1 MTTNVHAVVLS
12 HDQPET
18 IQRVLDQ
25 LSKQTV
31 APTSVHIVDTSKHST
46 ISGQGFEPIK
56 LPPKTNF
63 AQAIDAAVQ
72 KLPKDGYLWI
82 LHDDSAPDAD
92 ALEKL
97 LHEVELSPSLA
108 VVGPKQVDWDNPK
121 IIRQL
126 GLTLTNSG
134 RLFSP
139 IRGAFDQGQ
148 HDRAEDVLAVGT
160 AGALVNLAVYHDLE
174 GFDGSAPALAAD
186 VDFSIRARL
195 QGSRVSVAPAARVS
209 HQMLSMQGG
218 RSRSWLKGSPA
229 TAVRRAEIHLLL
241 SYANPLA
248 FLFGW
253 LLLLP
258 IAIANSAI
266 LLFRQKSQD
275 VSAEL
280 ASAIG
285 AFFGIVSIASSRA
298 KIRRTTNG
306 KISTLSAL
314 RATRQEVKQERQR
327 ARDQEVSSQLLS
339 AHARGA
345 GDQVQLSAS
354 AGIIS
359 SGAIW
364 WSLVLVLLNL
374 AWLPTNVAAT
384 GAGVIPLSSNWLEI
398 FSQAGSTS
406 HNIGLSFS
414 GASDPFVWA
423 LALLSAPVFFQP
435 NLAIVLLLFFAT
447 PIAFLG
453 VFKLSGLVTSKTVVR
468 MLAAASFA
476 LWPALT
482 NSLQET
488 RFAQVVA
495 ITFLPW
501 LLYSIARIAQ
511 VGNSDPSQFGRSHTG
526 IAAILLA
533 VIAASSPVL
542 GVVLLTGLL
551 VLGITRPARLG
562 ALLMTSV
569 LTLVWFAPI
578 VLERIGSANWLT
590 SLLDPGVTVTGS
602 LAQNWTLALFGFGLD
617 SLALGL
623 FITIPV
629 LGLAL
634 MALLA
639 PNPKVSISLW
649 AVALFALGLS
659 WVLLGVEFDLG
670 NQAVVGVDVSSLLG
684 LYGLALALLVAHLA
698 NSSKL
703 LRVVSIGSIAILGV
717 LPAAVALAINPPAI
731 SYSDDRVVPSIIQAD
746 VSGGVFWRTL
756 QLESRPETGLV
767 AQVFSGDG
775 VHLEELA
782 TGYKVAGA
790 TDRFA
795 SPDYQELG
803 ILVANLASA
812 NGAEIFASL
821 EKFGIGYI
829 LLSPENREVQLALDS
844 TTELESIGDTDFGQL
859 WKVSGI
865 TPQQTQPGID
875 LGLFKLGQLA
885 VLGFFLLLAIPSRS
899 ITRSNT
905 KDSEIFVDGEE
916 NN

>member
-18 IQRVLDQ
+18 LQRVLDQ
-25 LSKQTV
+25 LSKQTI
-31 APTSVHIVDTSKHST
+31 APTSVHVVDTSKHST
-46 ISGQGFEPIK
+46 ISSQGFELIK

-63 AQAIDAAVQ
+63 AHAIDSAVQ

-126 GLTLTNSG
+126 GLTLTRSG
-134 RLFSP
+134 RLFSRV
-139 IRGAFDQGQ
+139 RGAFDQGQ
-148 HDRAEDVLAVGT
+148 HDKAEDVLAVGT
-160 AGALVNLAVYHDLE
+160 AGALVNLAVYRSLE
-174 GFDGSAPALAAD
+174 GFDASAPALAAD

-209 HQMLSMQGG
+209 HQMISMQAG
-218 RSRSWLKGSPA
+218 RPRSWLKGSPA
-229 TAVRRAEIHLLL
+229 TAVRRAELHLAL
-241 SYANPLA
+241 SFANPVA

-253 LLLLP
+253 LFLLP
-258 IAIANSAI
+258 IAVVNSVI
-266 LLFRQKSQD
+266 LMFRQKSQD

-298 KIRRTTNG
+298 KIRRTTTG
-306 KISTLSAL
+306 KISALSAL
-314 RATRQEVKQERQR
+314 RATKQEVKQERQR
-327 ARDQEVSSQLLS
+327 ARDQEVSSELLS
-339 AHARGA
+339 AHARGD
-345 GDQVQLSAS
+345 GDLLPLTAS

-364 WSLVLVLLNL
+364 WSLVLVLINL
-374 AWLPTNVAAT
+374 SWLPTNVAAT
-384 GAGVIPLSSNWLEI
+384 GAGVIPLSSNWLDI
-398 FSQAGSTS
+398 FSQAGSNS
-406 HNIGLSFS
+406 HNIGLGFS
-414 GASDPFVWA
+414 GASDPWVWA
-423 LALLSAPVFFQP
+423 LAVLSAPVFFQP
-435 NLAIVLLLFFAT
+435 NLAIVMLLFFAT

-468 MLAAASFA
+468 ILAAASFA

-488 RFAQVVA
+488 RFTQVVA
-495 ITFLPW
+495 ISFLPW
-501 LLYSIARIAQ
+501 LIYSIARIAQ
-511 VGNSDPSQFGRSHTG
+511 VGNSDPSQFSRSHTG

-533 VIAASSPVL
+533 LISASSPAL
-542 GVVLLTGLL
+542 GVVLLAGLL
-551 VLGITRPARLG
+551 VLGIARPTRLG
-562 ALLMTSV
+562 ALFLTSI

-578 VLERIGSANWLT
+578 VLERIGRPSWFTL
-590 SLLDPGVTVTGS
+590 LLDPGVTVAGS

-634 MALLA
+634 VALLA
-639 PNPKVSISLW
+639 PNSRVSVSLW
-649 AVALFALGLS
+649 VLALVALGFA
-659 WVLLGVEFDLG
+659 WVLVGVEFNLG
-670 NQAVVGVDVSSLLG
+670 NEAVTGIDVSSLMG
-684 LYGLALALLVAHLA
+684 LFGLALVLLVAHLA
-698 NSSKL
+698 NASKL
-703 LRVVSIGSIAILGV
+703 LRVVSIGSIAGLGL
-717 LPAAVALAINPPAI
+717 LPAAIALAANPPAI
-731 SYSDDRVVPSIIQAD
+731 SYSDDRVVPSIIKAD

-756 QLESRPETGLV
+756 HIESQYENGLV

-775 VHLEELA
+775 VHLEEIA
-782 TGYKVAGA
+782 TGYKASGSKE
-790 TDRFA
+790 RFL
-795 SPDYQELG
+795 SPEYQELG

-812 NGAEIFASL
+812 NGAEIYTSL

-829 LLSPENREVQLALDS
+829 LLSPENRELQLALDS
-844 TTELESIGDTDFGQL
+844 TTELESIGETDFGKL

-865 TPQQTQPGID
+865 TPQQAQLGID
-875 LGLFKLGQLA
+875 LGLVKVGQLA
-885 VLGFFLLLAIPSRS
+885 VLVFFLLLAIPSRS
-899 ITRSNT
+899 ISKSNT
-905 KDSEIFVDGEE
+905 KDTEIFVDAEE

>member
-12 HDQPET
+12 HDQPEYL
-18 IQRVLDQ
+18 QRVLDQ
-25 LSKQTV
+25 LSKQTI
-31 APTSVHIVDTSKHST
+31 APTSVQIVDTSKNST
-46 ISGQGFEPIK
+46 ISSMGFELIK

-63 AQAIDAAVQ
+63 AHAIDAAVQ
-72 KLPKDGYLWI
+72 KMPQDGYLWI

-126 GLTLTNSG
+126 GLTLTRSG
-134 RLFSP
+134 RLFSRV
-139 IRGAFDQGQ
+139 RGAFDQGQ
-148 HDRAEDVLAVGT
+148 HDKAEDVLAVGT
-160 AGALVNLAVYHDLE
+160 AGALVNLAVYRSLE
-174 GFDGSAPALAAD
+174 GFDASAPALAAD

-209 HQMLSMQGG
+209 HQMISMQAG
-218 RSRSWLKGSPA
+218 RPRSWLKGSPA
-229 TAVRRAEIHLLL
+229 TAVRRAELHLAL
-241 SYANPLA
+241 SFANPIA

-253 LLLLP
+253 LFLLP
-258 IAIANSAI
+258 IALVNSVI
-266 LLFRQKSQD
+266 LMFRQKSED

-298 KIRRTTNG
+298 KIRRTTTG
-306 KISTLSAL
+306 KIANLSAL
-314 RATRQEVKQERQR
+314 RATKQEVKQERQR
-327 ARDQEVSSQLLS
+327 ARDQEVSSELLS
-339 AHARGA
+339 AHARGD
-345 GDQVQLSAS
+345 GDLLPLAAS

-364 WSLVLVLLNL
+364 WSLVLVLINL
-374 AWLPTNVAAT
+374 SWLPTNVAAT
-384 GAGVIPLSSNWLEI
+384 GAGVIPLSSNWLDV
-398 FSQAGSTS
+398 FSQAGSNS
-406 HNIGLSFS
+406 HNIGLGFS
-414 GASDPFVWA
+414 GASDPWVWA
-423 LALLSAPVFFQP
+423 LAVLSAPVFFQP

-495 ITFLPW
+495 ISFLPW

-511 VGNSDPSQFGRSHTG
+511 VGNSDPSQFSRSHTG

-533 VIAASSPVL
+533 IISASSPVL
-542 GVVLLTGLL
+542 GVALLAGLL

-562 ALLMTSV
+562 ALFMTSV
-569 LTLVWFAPI
+569 LTLVWFAPV
-578 VLERIGSANWLT
+578 VLERINGANLLT
-590 SLLDPGVTVTGS
+590 LLLDPGVTVTGS
-602 LAQNWTLALFGFGLD
+602 LTQNWTLALFGFGLD
-617 SLALGL
+617 SLELGL

-634 MALLA
+634 LALLA
-639 PNPKVSISLW
+639 PNPGVSISFW
-649 AVALFALGLS
+649 AVALVALGLS
-659 WVLLGVEFDLG
+659 WVLVGVEFDLG
-670 NQAVVGVDVSSLLG
+670 NQAVTKVDVSALMG
-684 LYGLALALLVAHLA
+684 LFGLALVLLVAHLA

-703 LRVVSIGSIAILGV
+703 LRVVSIGSIASLGV
-717 LPAAVALAINPPAI
+717 LPAAIALAINPPAI

-756 QLESRPETGLV
+756 HLGSQPETGLV

-775 VHLEELA
+775 VHLEEIS
-782 TGYKVAGA
+782 TGYQASG
-790 TDRFA
+790 TSERFL

-803 ILVANLASA
+803 NLVANLASA
-812 NGAEIFASL
+812 NGAEIFSSF
-821 EKFGIGYI
+821 EKFGIGYV
-829 LLSPENREVQLALDS
+829 LLSPENRELQLALDS
-844 TTELESIGDTDFGQL
+844 TTELESIGVTDFGML

-865 TPQQTQPGID
+865 TPQQPQPGVD
-875 LGLFKLGQLA
+875 LGFLKLGQLA
-885 VLGFFLLLAIPSRS
+885 VLGFFLVLAIPSRS
-899 ITRSNT
+899 TKKSND
-905 KDSEIFVDGEE
+905 KDSEIFVDVEE